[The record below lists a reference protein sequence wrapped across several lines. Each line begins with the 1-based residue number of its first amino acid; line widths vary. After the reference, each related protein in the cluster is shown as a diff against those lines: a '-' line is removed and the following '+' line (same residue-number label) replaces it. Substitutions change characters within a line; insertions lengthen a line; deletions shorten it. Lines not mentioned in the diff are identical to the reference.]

1 MFKIAIVENEQPAI
15 DQIEAHLNRYAKENE
30 LFFKIETF
38 KDGKDFLE
46 DYKSFYDVIFMDV
59 DMPEVNGFKA
69 AKKLRQIDTNV
80 ILVFVTNLSRYAI
93 KGYEY
98 GAMDYILKPLE
109 YSSFALKLN
118 RIVTACERN
127 KINKTVW
134 LQTSPNRV
142 SVEINSILYVEV
154 IKHKIIYHTQKGDYV
169 AYGTMKKAEE
179 VLTDDCF
186 VRCNSCYLV
195 NLQHVK
201 EISGFTVVVGEDSLV
216 ISHPRKKSFIEALHR
231 YYAGR

>member
-1 MFKIAIVENEQPAI
+1 MFKVAIVENEQPAI
-15 DQIEAHLNRYAKENE
+15 DQLEAHLNRYAKENE
-30 LFFKIETF
+30 QSFKIETF

-46 DYKSFYDVIFMDV
+46 NYKPVDVVFMDV
-59 DMPEVNGFKA
+59 DMPEMNGFKA
-69 AKKLRQIDTNV
+69 AKKLRQIDVNV

-98 GAMDYILKPLE
+98 DAMDYILKPLE
-109 YSSFALKLN
+109 YASFALKLN

-127 KINKTVW
+127 QINRTVW
-134 LQTSPNRV
+134 LQTSSNGV
-142 SVEINSILYVEV
+142 SVEISSILYVEI
-154 IKHKIIYHTQKGDYV
+154 IKHKIIYHTKEGDYV
-169 AYGTMKKAEE
+169 GYGTMKKVEE

-201 EISGFTVVVGEDSLV
+201 AIEGFNVVVGEDSLT
-216 ISHPRKKSFIEALHR
+216 ISHSRKKCFIEALHK
-231 YYAGR
+231 YYEGR